1 MNDGGGASPGYLL
14 DASAVLAL
22 IFAEQGAD
30 HIEEIWNDASIS
42 AINLSEAVAKMGD
55 RKLSSE
61 RIDRILNLL
70 DGVAIIPFD
79 RPIAIAAG
87 RLREATKPFGL
98 SLADRGCLA
107 TAQATGRIAVTADR
121 AWRELDL
128 GIAIEVIR

>member
-1 MNDGGGASPGYLL
+1 MNDGGAAGPGYLL
-14 DASAVLAL
+14 DASALLAL

-30 HIEEIWNDASIS
+30 RIEEIWNDTSIS

-55 RKLSSE
+55 RNLSPE
-61 RIDRILNLL
+61 RIDLILRLV
-70 DGVAIIPFD
+70 DGTVIIPFD